1 MDDGSAVMFPSS
13 NEIHLKPAR
22 NQCVLQ
28 SDVLPL
34 ELPLLLS
41 GWRITSLEEEQP
53 GAVKMLPPPI
63 CTGPGLPWLCLS
75 VICLSRLGLHV
86 TIPDSGL
93 AGLAVPLW
101 ESLLAICPLPL
112 S

>member
-41 GWRITSLEEEQP
+41 GWRITPLEEEQP
-53 GAVKMLPPPI
+53 GAVKMLPPLI
-63 CTGPGLPWLCLS
+63 CTGPGLPWLFPCLK
-75 VICLSRLGLHV
+75 
-86 TIPDSGL
+86 
-93 AGLAVPLW
+93 
-101 ESLLAICPLPL
+101 
-112 S
+112 

>member
-1 MDDGSAVMFPSS
+1 MDDGSTVMFPSS

-41 GWRITSLEEEQP
+41 GWRITPLEEEQP

-75 VICLSRLGLHV
+75 VICLS
-86 TIPDSGL
+86 
-93 AGLAVPLW
+93 
-101 ESLLAICPLPL
+101 
-112 S
+112 